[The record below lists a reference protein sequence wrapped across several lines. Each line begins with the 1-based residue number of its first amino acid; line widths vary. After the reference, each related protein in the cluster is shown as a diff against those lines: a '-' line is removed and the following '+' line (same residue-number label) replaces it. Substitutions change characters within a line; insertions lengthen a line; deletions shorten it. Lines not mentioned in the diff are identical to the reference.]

1 MPYNCVHCSFEH
13 LHPVTRCNMCERVQ
27 FDKEDV
33 SNFVRGGATKRQLQ
47 LGSRSS
53 SPRAPEQ
60 PVVVP
65 IAPPGSKAPPPGSSA
80 LLSGDVKQ
88 AIEAKRLAALERQ
101 RNKGQ
106 EMGRPSVP
114 LSGQAARPPSR
125 VPPARPPPKNLYARP
140 PPPKNL
146 YARPPP
152 PSQPYARPPP
162 PANLYARPPQSN
174 QQRYARPPPPSSMY
188 NRMMTNTERLPASH
202 VPGVFEPGPVP
213 FDKEAIKTWQYPT
226 NYSVRKYQ
234 NEMAKTA
241 LFHNTIV
248 ALPTGLGKTLIAS
261 VVIHNFHR
269 WFPTGICI
277 FVAPTKPLVRQQIQV
292 RERERSEAPR

>member
-152 PSQPYARPPP
+152 ICSRVPLLASASSSTSLGPMPELCSRTGEPMK
-162 PANLYARPPQSN
+162 PPQEITS
-174 QQRYARPPPPSSMY
+174 RRAYATNCTAPS
-188 NRMMTNTERLPASH
+188 A
-202 VPGVFEPGPVP
+202 
-213 FDKEAIKTWQYPT
+213 W
-226 NYSVRKYQ
+226 
-234 NEMAKTA
+234 
-241 LFHNTIV
+241 
-248 ALPTGLGKTLIAS
+248 
-261 VVIHNFHR
+261 
-269 WFPTGICI
+269 
-277 FVAPTKPLVRQQIQV
+277 
-292 RERERSEAPR
+292 